1 MSEAKSFLN
10 TNPVR
15 NAISNPVRDKSLN
28 GANGAKRVRGFTLIE
43 IIVIIL
49 VLSVAA
55 VLTVPS
61 WKSFSD
67 NVNLENTRQMIEAK
81 IKLAKNYSLGALND
95 SNYGIHF
102 DVLNN
107 RFVLFSGGAFVD
119 GAPTNQIFNPP
130 PNVEIYNV
138 ALSGGGI
145 DMIFGRLTGG
155 TSNSGT
161 VGIRIKTDNS
171 KIRQIVINSEAQAG
185 SGSFQASSAPPLV
198 DGRHIHFSLPWSI
211 QNSSTLRLEFTAAG
225 GTVTND
231 IDTAL
236 YFNGDKTSFS
246 WQGTTTVDSVGQ
258 EIRVHTIALDSVTTL
273 LCIMRDRT
281 KNTKSA
287 TVSFIDGGVVK
298 KIATYTE
305 NADGTV
311 TMTPDSFYGGVT
323 QIQ

>member
-1 MSEAKSFLN
+1 MSEAESFLD
-10 TNPVR
+10 R
-15 NAISNPVRDKSLN
+15 
-28 GANGAKRVRGFTLIE
+28 KRIKGFTLIE
-43 IIVIIL
+43 IIVAIL

-55 VLTVPS
+55 VLVIPA

-81 IKLAKNYSLGALND
+81 IKLAKNYSLGSLGD
-95 SNYGIHF
+95 SVYGIHF

-107 RFVLFSGGAFVD
+107 RFVLFSGGAFID
-119 GAPTNQIFNPP
+119 GAPTNQIFNLPS
-130 PNVEIYNV
+130 NVEIYSV
-138 ALSGGGI
+138 GLSGGGN
-145 DMIFGRLTGG
+145 DLVFGRLTGG

-171 KIRQIVINSEAQAG
+171 KSRQIAINSEAQAG
-185 SGSFQASSAPPLV
+185 SGAFQASSGAPLV
-198 DGRHIHFSLPWSI
+198 DGRHIHFSLLWSI
-211 QNSSTLRLEFTAAG
+211 QNSSALRLEFIAADG
-225 GTVTND
+225 STVTND

-246 WQGTTTVDSVGQ
+246 WQGTTAVDGVGQ
-258 EIRVHTIALDSVTTL
+258 KIRVHTTALDLVSAL

-281 KNTKSA
+281 ENTKSVA
-287 TVSFIDGGVVK
+287 VSFIDGGTVK

-305 NADGTV
+305 NAGGTV
-311 TMTPDSFYGGVT
+311 TITPDSFYGGVM